1 VTIYGNYA
9 VVWSDTDH
17 VGIDR
22 QHQLQV
28 PLQRIRTGVK
38 VNAHRATSLDES
50 VTNTIVFGS
59 AKLLTAQ
66 VKAETNRQSL
76 TDMVEA
82 GLQGKTLTL
91 VDLAQTDRTVDV
103 YMEDPASL
111 WVAMY
116 DAQGTPWN
124 YELEARFRRTDGS
137 AFPDWIVHQ
146 AYGTEGVLLKWV
158 PGMSLADA
166 TFTRATTATYVDID
180 GTTQTDGA
188 AANVAR
194 DAHYQTV
201 NGVWTRTLRLE
212 SAASEI
218 LYFDWPHST
227 QNMTAYVRCVIQAN
241 NDANDRLLTF
251 GTTSGAGDQLWQ
263 IVLYQTN
270 DRLGVNLN
278 DGANAWKDIQT
289 LVTAG
294 TPGDLAEVTAQFNFT
309 AGTCTVYARV
319 NSGAIGSAGPT
330 AFDTTGDFDDTKLR
344 VGHWGAA
351 GSEPCDADFEAIVVA
366 AGVKTMAQ
374 MRAFV

>member
-1 VTIYGNYA
+1 VTIYGNWA

-28 PLQRIRTGVK
+28 PLQHIRTGVKK

-82 GLQGKTLTL
+82 GLQGKALTL

-116 DAQGTPWN
+116 DAQGTPWD

-146 AYGTEGVLLKWV
+146 AYGVQGLLFSYV
-158 PGMSLADA
+158 PGMGLADC
-166 TFTRATTATYVDID
+166 TFTRATTATYVDIN
-180 GTTQTDGA
+180 GATQTDGA
-188 AANVAR
+188 AIDQPR
-194 DAHYQTV
+194 DSHHQLIDTT
-201 NGVWTRTLRLE
+201 WTRTLRLE
-212 SAASEI
+212 SAESE
-218 LYFDWPHST
+218 LAYW
-227 QNMTAYVRCVIQAN
+227 TAPSVQA
-241 NDANDRLLTF
+241 LTF
-251 GTTSGAGDQLWQ
+251 YVKFVEVSTLSGSGT
-263 IVLYQTN
+263 V
-270 DRLGVNLN
+270 
-278 DGANAWKDIQT
+278 
-289 LVTAG
+289 
-294 TPGDLAEVTAQFNFT
+294 FH
-309 AGTCTVYARV
+309 
-319 NSGAIGSAGPT
+319 IGSAT
-330 AFDTTGDFDDTKLR
+330 AATDPRLIVDSTGTYYRVTHDNGSATSTATLAVAPSATDVVEIRVVLNADGSVTIGQSIDGAAETTASDATTASHSTWADTRFYLNSAGSTGAGTADFLALK
-344 VGHWGAA
+344 WAA
-351 GSEPCDADFEAIVVA
+351 GSQ
-366 AGVKTMAQ
+366 TMDH
-374 MRAFV
+374 MRSP